1 MWCIVESGDS
11 LVAEIVLG
19 RGVVD
24 VQRVSCST
32 SLRRSAGINV
42 LEVQV
47 RVEVIDETCV
57 LREKEKVE
65 SSQRKEKKNKEEY
78 SYAYMT
84 YIHDMNSHSITIDHI
99 LQQDHTS
106 GIYKNI

>member
-32 SLRRSAGINV
+32 SLRRSAGVSV

-47 RVEVIDETCV
+47 VQVEVIDETCV
-57 LREKEKVE
+57 LCGVCV
-65 SSQRKEKKNKEEY
+65 SCSVC
-78 SYAYMT
+78 
-84 YIHDMNSHSITIDHI
+84 
-99 LQQDHTS
+99 
-106 GIYKNI
+106 